1 MTRLDLNI
9 NDELEKK
16 FRDMVYQ
23 TKGMKKGNLTLSLEE
38 ALELWIKEQ
47 KKYNKTDIKK

>member
-38 ALELWIKEQ
+38 AIESWILQ
-47 KKYNKTDIKK
+47 QAKKKRENK